1 VWEGGGAVGFGFGA
15 LVRLGIR
22 LMRLVSIFCFWMGLA
37 DGDVMCG
44 DGCVLCV
51 DLKARGGDL

>member
-1 VWEGGGAVGFGFGA
+1 VWEGGGAVGFGFAA

-22 LMRLVSIFCFWMGLA
+22 LVRLVSIFCFWMSLV

-44 DGCVLCV
+44 DGCLVCGSES
-51 DLKARGGDL
+51 KR